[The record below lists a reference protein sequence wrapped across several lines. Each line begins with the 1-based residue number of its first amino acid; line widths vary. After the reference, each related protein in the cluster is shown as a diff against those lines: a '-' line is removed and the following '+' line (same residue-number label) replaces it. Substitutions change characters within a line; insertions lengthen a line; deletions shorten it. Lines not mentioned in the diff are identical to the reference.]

1 MKRQILQNVISFEKP
16 KTVLVDVT
24 YDYGNNKKVQAVDV
38 RSLGGYIVC
47 TEYEYGTLLN
57 SKTLYI
63 DRSGEVDR
71 EINKILE
78 YIPDEISFEKLMKL
92 IGNLNCDIYR
102 EHPLT
107 VTHHFSRGMYDLC
120 SDAIQL
126 GVNIKFP
133 KEFYEEKNTI
143 LLNLK
148 TYHKG
153 GGIYMHLSCDGV
165 VNSRGSFIERMYLN
179 HCGEYERL
187 FPYICYELNKLFKEE
202 IMKIVENYV
211 FFWGDYPFSNFSE
224 TPIVLED
231 FIMVDGIGQEK
242 EVVLPT
248 SEHYF
253 MLRKALF
260 FNDIDIAGKI
270 IETPLPRDAKKFG
283 RQVSGFKERENA
295 MMDALRL
302 KFTQS
307 EEARNELLNTKYL
320 DKSFVEASP
329 IDSIWGIG
337 MGEND
342 PNRLDT
348 SKWGLNLLGKCLD
361 RIRQELQTQNI

>member
-120 SDAIQL
+120 SDAIRL

-179 HCGEYERL
+179 HCGEYEGL
-187 FPYICYELNKLFKEE
+187 FRDVEETMESISSEIVFQVCLSLSGLYRDVDFEFKAELVINRCEVHLFGDNEIDKKAEEFIKNEINKEL
-202 IMKIVENYV
+202 
-211 FFWGDYPFSNFSE
+211 
-224 TPIVLED
+224 L
-231 FIMVDGIGQEK
+231 
-242 EVVLPT
+242 
-248 SEHYF
+248 
-253 MLRKALF
+253 KA
-260 FNDIDIAGKI
+260 
-270 IETPLPRDAKKFG
+270 R
-283 RQVSGFKERENA
+283 KERE
-295 MMDALRL
+295 
-302 KFTQS
+302 
-307 EEARNELLNTKYL
+307 
-320 DKSFVEASP
+320 
-329 IDSIWGIG
+329 
-337 MGEND
+337 
-342 PNRLDT
+342 
-348 SKWGLNLLGKCLD
+348 
-361 RIRQELQTQNI
+361 